1 MFSDTISK
9 EVHTSDVF
17 ESLLNYSN
25 AETNKPWYHY
35 HNIIDIFK
43 QSHYE
48 TFWLEKQI
56 VDQWGI
62 TQNLVSNRSQNRY
75 YILGD
80 YGAYDEEL
88 VKFYTKNVQSKLKNK
103 NFIVFHL
110 LGSHSWYADRFPKSF
125 AKFKPSDLDFS
136 NLHASSDRDK
146 QIVADYVNSLYYNDA
161 VLNEIFNLFKDK
173 DAIVFYLSDHAQDI
187 FESGPTYGHR
197 CSKAGLEIPFMIY
210 VSDIFKEKHPE
221 KVKLVK
227 NALNKPFMSDDLIHS
242 LLPLIGIHTKDEIE
256 SKNLFS
262 PKLGSFVMAA
272 WIMIKLN
279 NNKALFSSIGVSL
292 IPNKAFQP
300 YLKIFTSSSK

>member
-9 EVHTSDVF
+9 EAHTSDVF

-35 HNIIDIFK
+35 HNMIDIFK
-43 QSHYE
+43 RSHYE

-56 VDQWGI
+56 VDEWGI
-62 TQNLVSNRSQNRY
+62 TQNLVSNRSKNRY
-75 YILGD
+75 YILGN
-80 YGAYDEEL
+80 YGQYDEEL
-88 VKFYTKNVQSKLKNK
+88 VKFYSKNVQPKLKSK

-110 LGSHSWYADRFPKSF
+110 IGSHSWYADRFPKSF
-125 AKFKPSDLDFS
+125 AKFKPSDLSFS

-161 VLNEIFNLFKDK
+161 VLNGIFNLFKDK
-173 DAIVFYLSDHAQDI
+173 DAIVFYLSDHAQDV
-187 FESGPTYGHR
+187 FESSPTYGHR

-221 KVKLVK
+221 KVKLIK

-242 LLPLIGIHTKDEIE
+242 LLPLVGIHTKDEIE

-262 PKLGSFVMAA
+262 PKFDTQRKRAVCYGSMNYDRT
-272 WIMIKLN
+272 K
-279 NNKALFSSIGVSL
+279 
-292 IPNKAFQP
+292 
-300 YLKIFTSSSK
+300 